1 MRQFPQRRE
10 RQARIEIIPMI
21 DVMMFLLAFFVLIS
35 MNVLPALGLKVALP
49 SSASPQKIEEPK
61 RITLTIDRD
70 GHLQLGGKPTEV
82 PQLAAALRAEA
93 GNDKPSVI
101 IAGDGRS
108 NLQILVDVLDQ
119 LKDAGLPAASI
130 IAKAK

>member
-10 RQARIEIIPMI
+10 RKARIEIIPMI

-35 MNVLPALGLKVALP
+35 MNVLPALGLKVSLP
-49 SSASPQKIEEPK
+49 SSASPQKIDEQK
-61 RITLTIDRD
+61 RITLTIDND
-70 GHLQLGGKPTEV
+70 GHLQVDGKPTEV
-82 PQLAAALRAEA
+82 PQLAAVLRAEA

-108 NLQILVDVLDQ
+108 NLQVLVDVLDQ